1 MSPGLCLPRGC
12 ESGLG
17 ASAASGQ
24 VPHSLQTQP
33 PALSRMA
40 GAWTRGL
47 SVPGSP
53 RSQTE
58 AVSTGPEDRWSGPAD
73 DRPSVSAWGQ
83 GSVPSEPQ
91 FSHLWPEEDS
101 ATPPRGSGVA
111 GGADSSAD
119 PSLEQG
125 SPWGLCVPAAARP
138 PCPARC
144 SVQLCSLSVLSHPPA
159 PAHPA
164 LLGHRLPKALWRSGR
179 PQQGGQFWRGPR
191 GEPGSPRGGGSLKL
205 PGFPQPYTLPWKPP
219 SNHANELCPWCA
231 AAVWLAPGPPGV
243 TLRSQGQA
251 EDGEPWGQLVCPPS
265 ASFYKT
271 SLPTTERSPVVVL
284 CGASVCDSRGHGTSA
299 LQGAPV
305 ALPAPC

>member
-1 MSPGLCLPRGC
+1 MPSPRPIHVSMSPGLCLPRGC

-17 ASAASGQ
+17 ASAASRQ

-33 PALSRMA
+33 LALSCMA
-40 GAWTRGL
+40 GARTRGL

-138 PCPARC
+138 PCPACC
-144 SVQLCSLSVLSHPPA
+144 SVQLCA
-159 PAHPA
+159 PSSFVHSPSSAI
-164 LLGHRLPKALWRSGR
+164 LLLLLTQRSWGI
-179 PQQGGQFWRGPR
+179 
-191 GEPGSPRGGGSLKL
+191 
-205 PGFPQPYTLPWKPP
+205 GF
-219 SNHANELCPWCA
+219 
-231 AAVWLAPGPPGV
+231 
-243 TLRSQGQA
+243 
-251 EDGEPWGQLVCPPS
+251 
-265 ASFYKT
+265 
-271 SLPTTERSPVVVL
+271 
-284 CGASVCDSRGHGTSA
+284 
-299 LQGAPV
+299 
-305 ALPAPC
+305 

>member
-1 MSPGLCLPRGC
+1 MPSPRPIHVSMSPGLCLPRRC

-17 ASAASGQ
+17 ASAASRQ

-119 PSLEQG
+119 PLLEQG

-144 SVQLCSLSVLSHPPA
+144 SVQLCLRSVQLCSLSVLSHPPA

-179 PQQGGQFWRGPR
+179 PQRGGRFQRGPR
-191 GEPGSPRGGGSLKL
+191 GGG
-205 PGFPQPYTLPWKPP
+205 
-219 SNHANELCPWCA
+219 
-231 AAVWLAPGPPGV
+231 
-243 TLRSQGQA
+243 
-251 EDGEPWGQLVCPPS
+251 
-265 ASFYKT
+265 
-271 SLPTTERSPVVVL
+271 
-284 CGASVCDSRGHGTSA
+284 
-299 LQGAPV
+299 
-305 ALPAPC
+305 PAPHAEGGV